1 MKASKFTAVDFIEDL
16 SSPYAR
22 NRFFLGLLVLGAI
35 CMGVIW
41 LGDSQLPIGILKDA
55 IHDVAA
61 NLLASVLIILGFYIL
76 YISLI
81 GPNTG
86 LTEVVATRPQ
96 DIRMRLESLHEGSR
110 NYMFWGRSG
119 SYFRSAPL
127 LKLDEQARAK
137 KLITDID
144 VVLPD
149 PTDERLVK
157 SYREILTSLGENP
170 PGNPLLANVLA
181 TTMACA
187 IIGANNKYVRVR
199 MYYSKFLPA
208 FRVDMS
214 ESGAILTQD
223 DPAKSALFFEGGS
236 EFHEMFRTTIRNEM
250 SLSTEV
256 KWDAGLFVGRKLD
269 EKSCDK
275 ETLSAFGIPVTDVDT
290 LQNEVAR
297 LITSRPHRYK

>member
-16 SSPYAR
+16 SSPFAR
-22 NRFFLGLLVLGAI
+22 NRFFLGLLGL
-35 CMGVIW
+35 GVICIAAIW
-41 LGDSQLPIGILKDA
+41 IGDSQIPAGILKDA

-61 NLLASVLIILGFYIL
+61 NILASAIVILGFYIF
-76 YISLI
+76 YVSLI

-86 LTEVVATRPQ
+86 LSEVVATRPQ
-96 DIRMRLESLHEGSR
+96 DIRIRLESLHDGSR

-157 SYREILTSLGENP
+157 SYREILASLGEDP

-187 IIGANNKYVRVR
+187 IIGANNKYIRVRV
-199 MYYSKFLPA
+199 YYSKFLPA
-208 FRVDMS
+208 FRIDMS
-214 ESGAILTQD
+214 ERGAILTQD
-223 DPAKSALFFEGGS
+223 DPSKSALFFEGGS

-250 SLSTEV
+250 DLSTAV
-256 KWDAGLFVGRKLD
+256 NWDDRLFVGRGLD

-275 ETLSAFGIPVTDVDT
+275 DTLNAFGIPIGDVST
-290 LQNEVAR
+290 LQAEVAR
-297 LITSRPHRYK
+297 LIITRPHRYK